1 MTTEVLKA
9 DESDWISDFAEK
21 KENEKGGDKK
31 KNVWMKFDHPGEYQI
46 RLVGKAVKFN
56 KYFKPFGKGTRVIS
70 HKNYKDEDPAWQ
82 AGFYPNETFA
92 IHVIDRADGVLKIME
107 KGKGLFKH
115 FADYQRVNEINPAGK
130 GGPDWVIKVEW
141 PNGDK
146 QLAKYT
152 ATAKAKPSP
161 FTEAEIEMIKE
172 GMAPLKTIYQT
183 TSLEKIKELW
193 NALPDAAKI
202 PPPKKEYKDYNKTAS
217 SDTTVAAPTV
227 AKAQPKIV
235 EPTSEPVE
243 ADGDDLFGDEKTDSP
258 F

>member
-1 MTTEVLKA
+1 MTEILKA
-9 DESDWISDFAEK
+9 DDSDWSLDFAEK
-21 KENEKGGDKK
+21 KQSEQKGDKK
-31 KNVWMKFDHPGEYQI
+31 KNNWMKFDHPGEYTI
-46 RLVGKAVKFN
+46 RLVGKAVKFH

-92 IHVIDRADGVLKIME
+92 IHIIDRADGLLKIME

-130 GGPDWVIKVEW
+130 AGPDWVIKVEW

-152 ATAKAKPSP
+152 ATAKVKPAP
-161 FTEAEIEMIKE
+161 FSEKEVEMIKE
-172 GMAPLKTIYQT
+172 GLAPLKTIYQT
-183 TSLEKIKELW
+183 TPLEKIKELW

-202 PPPKKEYKDYNKTAS
+202 PPPKKEFKSDKGDAS
-217 SDTTVAAPTV
+217 TVV
-227 AKAQPKIV
+227 KAQPKIV
-235 EPTSEPVE
+235 EPSAPAPEAAVE
-243 ADGDDLFGDEKTDSP
+243 AEDGDDLFGDGNTESP

>member
-1 MTTEVLKA
+1 MHMTEVLKA
-9 DESDWISDFAEK
+9 DDSDWSVDFADK
-21 KENEKGGDKK
+21 KAVDKVGDKK
-31 KNVWMKFDHPGEYQI
+31 KNNWMKFDHPGEYTI
-46 RLVGKAVKFN
+46 RLVGKAVKFH

-92 IHVIDRADGVLKIME
+92 IHIIDRADGLLKIME

-130 GGPDWVIKVEW
+130 AGPDWVIKVEW

-152 ATAKAKPSP
+152 ATAKVKPAP
-161 FTEAEIEMIKE
+161 FTEKEVEMIKE
-172 GMAPLKTIYQT
+172 GLAPLKTIYQT
-183 TSLEKIKELW
+183 TSLDKIKELW
-193 NALPDAAKI
+193 NALPPAAKI
-202 PPPKKEYKDYNKTAS
+202 PPPKKEFKSENGESAA
-217 SDTTVAAPTV
+217 TTTKV
-227 AKAQPKIV
+227 QPKIV
-235 EPTSEPVE
+235 EPVETPAAVESEDV
-243 ADGDDLFGDEKTDSP
+243 GDDLFGDGGTDSP